1 MVAEPDRLRDF
12 GQRDG
17 VDHALSQVG
26 QLAFG
31 DCVPVEDDV
40 GDPDRL
46 STEIRPGGFLPQAG
60 GCTPIGGGVLGGGKF
75 GAGILGG
82 G

>member
-1 MVAEPDRLRDF
+1 MTLCHTPPAVSP
-12 GQRDG
+12 G
-17 VDHALSQVG
+17 
-26 QLAFG
+26 
-31 DCVPVEDDV
+31 
-40 GDPDRL
+40 RL
-46 STEIRPGGFLPQAG
+46 STEIRPGGFSPQAG